1 MARAIVALSPNFDE
15 LARKRLLR
23 RLPRVL
29 TIIQD
34 RPSKYGS
41 RQLELAGGLE
51 PMKTAK
57 NLNE

>member
-1 MARAIVALSPNFDE
+1 MARAIVGLSPNFDE

-29 TIIQD
+29 SIIQD

-41 RQLELAGGLE
+41 RQLV
-51 PMKTAK
+51 MKNWLGEWSQSK
-57 NLNE
+57 RQKI